1 MAMLLSV
8 SDVTVQFGGVTAV
21 ADLSLEVDRGEL
33 IGIIGPNGA
42 GKTTLMRAI
51 SGLVRPTSGR
61 ILLNGRD
68 VTSWTIDR
76 RVRSGLALAQQ
87 IVKPLAT
94 FTLAENVA
102 LACGSHRMG
111 SPWQAMTT
119 VDRNT
124 ELRRARE
131 LLELVGIAVA
141 ADDYPSEV
149 PLGYLKCLEL
159 ARALALE
166 PELILLDEPLAG
178 LNQAEAAQMADRI
191 ASLVTESRSIIL
203 IEHNLREVVRICP
216 KLFVQDYGRYLD
228 FGATEQVMANPK
240 VRAAYLGE
248 GAA

>member
-1 MAMLLSV
+1 MLLSV

-42 GKTTLMRAI
+42 GKTTLMRVI
-51 SGLVRPTSGR
+51 SGLVRPTSGS
-61 ILLNGRD
+61 ILLNGQD
-68 VTSWTIDR
+68 VTGWTIDR

-94 FTLAENVA
+94 FTLVENVA
-102 LACGSHRMG
+102 LACGSRRMG
-111 SPWQAMTT
+111 SPWKAMTT
-119 VDRNT
+119 VDRNA
-124 ELRRARE
+124 ELQRGRE
-131 LLELVGIAVA
+131 LLELVGIAAA

-178 LNQAEAAQMADRI
+178 LN
-191 ASLVTESRSIIL
+191 
-203 IEHNLREVVRICP
+203 
-216 KLFVQDYGRYLD
+216 
-228 FGATEQVMANPK
+228 
-240 VRAAYLGE
+240 
-248 GAA
+248 

>member
-1 MAMLLSV
+1 MLLKV
-8 SDVTVQFGGVTAV
+8 SNVTVQFGGVTAV
-21 ADLSLEVDRGEL
+21 EDLSLEIGQGEL

-42 GKTTLMRAI
+42 GKTTLMRVI
-51 SGLVRPTSGR
+51 TGMVRPTSGR
-61 ILLNGRD
+61 VLLKGSD
-68 VTSWTIDR
+68 ITHWTIDQ

-102 LACGSHRMG
+102 LACGSRRMG

-119 VDRNT
+119 IDRNL
-124 ELRRARE
+124 ELERARE
-131 LLELVGIAVA
+131 LLEMVGIGGA

-166 PELILLDEPLAG
+166 PDLILLDEPLAG
-178 LNQAEAAQMADRI
+178 LNQAEAAEMADRI
-191 ASLVTESRSIIL
+191 ASLVTATRSIIL
-203 IEHNLREVVRICP
+203 IEHNLREVIRICP
-216 KLFVQDYGRYLD
+216 KLFVQDHGGNLD
-228 FGATEQVMANPK
+228 FGPTQQVMANPK

-248 GAA
+248 GAV

>member
-1 MAMLLSV
+1 MLLSV

-42 GKTTLMRAI
+42 GKTTLMRVI
-51 SGLVRPTSGR
+51 SGLVRPTSGS
-61 ILLNGRD
+61 ILLNGQD
-68 VTSWTIDR
+68 VTGWTIDR

-94 FTLAENVA
+94 FTLVENVA
-102 LACGSHRMG
+102 LACGSRRMG

-119 VDRNT
+119 VDRNA
-124 ELRRARE
+124 ELQRGRE
-131 LLELVGIAVA
+131 LLELVGIAAA
-141 ADDYPSEV
+141 ADDYPSAV

-216 KLFVQDYGRYLD
+216 KLFVQDHGRYLD
-228 FGATEQVMANPK
+228 FGATEEVMANPK

-248 GAA
+248 GEI

>member
-1 MAMLLSV
+1 MFLNV
-8 SDVTVQFGGVTAV
+8 SDVTVRFGGVTAV
-21 ADLSLEVDRGEL
+21 ADLSLEVDLGEL
-33 IGIIGPNGA
+33 VGIIGPNGA
-42 GKTTLMRAI
+42 GKTTLMRVI
-51 SGLVRPTSGR
+51 SGLVKPTHGR
-61 ILLNGRD
+61 VLLNGQD
-68 VTSWTIDR
+68 VTTWAIDR

-111 SPWQAMTT
+111 SPWKAMTT
-119 VDRNT
+119 VN
-124 ELRRARE
+124 RRAELQRGRE
-131 LLELVGIAVA
+131 LLELVGIGSV

-166 PELILLDEPLAG
+166 PRLILLDEPLAG

-216 KLFVQDYGRYLD
+216 KLFVQDQGRYLD
-228 FGATEQVMANPK
+228 FGPTQEVMANPK
-240 VRAAYLGE
+240 VRMAYLGE